1 MNASVVDLRYRMKE
15 ILESLDRRESVN
27 VLYHGKVKGI
37 LSPVTLDEEPA
48 VKLHPFFGMN
58 TSDESVDTTLEQ
70 LRGGRYS
77 AL

>member
-37 LSPVTLDEEPA
+37 LSPVTADEEPV

-58 TSDESVDTTLEQ
+58 TSDESVDATLEQ